1 MTVVLSMVRN
11 VRCVSGLIGLAALL
25 SVTAPVWAQA
35 GQGDQ
40 PAVAFGQNGRM
51 VRGTVTAATADHLTV
66 KTEAGDLYSVAVT
79 PNTQVRN
86 GRDPMKYAD
95 IHVGDGV
102 GAMGELDRPNKTVHA
117 LALYVVSA
125 EQLKKARE
133 DMGKTYITGKVTAI
147 DELKLTILR
156 SDNVTQV
163 IAVDEG
169 TSFKRGGRGM
179 QQAFGGGLDGLGAG
193 AGGGAGRYRQ
203 GAGGGAAAQGAGP
216 ADPAGESITLADVK
230 VGDLVAGR
238 GALKSGVF
246 IPTELNVADAPVRGQ
261 RRRPT
266 DGGDGAAAPASGAA
280 SGTAAAPAGPK

>member
-1 MTVVLSMVRN
+1 MTVVFTMVRN
-11 VRCVSGLIGLAALL
+11 VRCAAGLIGLAALL
-25 SVTAPVWAQA
+25 SVTAPAQA
-35 GQGDQ
+35 QASQGDQ

-51 VRGTVTAATADHLTV
+51 VRGTVNTVAADHLTV
-66 KTEAGDLYSVAVT
+66 KTEAGDLYQVSVS

-86 GRDPMKYAD
+86 GRDPIKYAD

-117 LALYVVSA
+117 LALYVVTA

-163 IAVDEG
+163 ITVDEG

-179 QQAFGGGLDGLGAG
+179 QQAFGGGLDGLGGG
-193 AGGGAGRYRQ
+193 AGGGGGRYRQ
-203 GAGGGAAAQGAGP
+203 GAGGGTAPAAAP
-216 ADPAGESITLADVK
+216 AEAAGESITLADLK

-246 IPTELNVADAPVRGQ
+246 IPTELNVSDAPARGQ
-261 RRRPT
+261 RRRSAE
-266 DGGDGAAAPASGAA
+266 GGDSAAAPASGAA
-280 SGTAAAPAGPK
+280 AGTPAGPK